1 MKKVRKGIQAVVAGL
16 WAMVLCGS
24 VYAAAQPGEI
34 LSFGTEDT
42 NIVLFLQNPG
52 EEYELRCQVG
62 TSEAEKIESH
72 RITEEDIPME
82 TIILI
87 DNSLSVAEKYRP
99 FIRETLSELAAN
111 RMEGERFTVAVFSD
125 QLSYLLQDCTDY
137 MQVRQTVEDI
147 TYQNQETYL
156 TDILYELLTDLNEK
170 ETSSLRRIV
179 IVSDGVDNKYIGY
192 TKEELYAQ
200 LEKTPYP
207 IYTLG
212 CTYKENNEALKN
224 MFVLSRMTGGESWL
238 LDEVSEPLTIVNGIA
253 AVNQA
258 VKVTVTPKKAEC
270 DGTKKGI
277 SIEVAAEGGDF
288 RDSVELLMPFTLI
301 EETAADTEVPAK
313 SVTVMETTQA
323 KEEETDA
330 MKSVFP
336 LPLLLVGVVVILVGG
351 GIVAAV
357 IIMKEKKE
365 EAERFVSAPFAEPA
379 DKQVEKKENRITEFA
394 GAGKPI
400 EKKDTVY
407 LWKDISSHTLT
418 LADVSNPA
426 RSFEVS
432 LEAPVLVGY
441 NGNCQICLNYDETV
455 SGEHCL
461 IYREG
466 GKYYVQNKS
475 RTNGTLLNGKKIVEC
490 EEIDTG
496 CVLGIGRL
504 RMKVSIL

>member
-1 MKKVRKGIQAVVAGL
+1 MKKTRRWMIAVFAGL
-16 WAMVLCGS
+16 WAMILCGD

-52 EEYELRCQVG
+52 EDYELRCQVG
-62 TSEAEKIESH
+62 TSEAKRVESH
-72 RITEEDIPME
+72 RITEESIPME

-87 DNSLSVAEKYRP
+87 DNSLSVVEKYRP

-111 RMEGERFTVAVFSD
+111 RMDGEQFTVAVFSD
-125 QLSYLLQDCTDY
+125 QLTYLLRDCTDY
-137 MQVRQTVEDI
+137 AQVRQVIEDI

-170 ETSSLRRIV
+170 EITSLRRIV
-179 IVSDGVDNKYIGY
+179 IVSDGVDNKSIGY

-238 LDEVSEPLTIVNGIA
+238 LDDVSDSLMIVNGIA

-270 DGTKKGI
+270 DGTKKGV
-277 SIEVAAEGGDF
+277 SIEVTKGGESF
-288 RDSVELLMPFTLI
+288 RDSVELLMPFAVI
-301 EETAADTEVPAK
+301 EEAITDTESQAK
-313 SVTVMETTQA
+313 PVAMAETTQA
-323 KEEETDA
+323 EEEETEDV
-330 MKSVFP
+330 KNGFLFP
-336 LPLLLVGVVVILVGG
+336 FLLVGVVMILVGG
-351 GIVAAV
+351 GIVAAA

-365 EAERFVSAPFAEPA
+365 EAERFVSAPSAEPV
-379 DKQVEKKENRITEFA
+379 DKQVGKRENRITEFS
-394 GAGKPI
+394 GAGKPA

-407 LWKDISSHTLT
+407 LWKGVSSHTLI
-418 LADVSNPA
+418 LEDVSNPI
-426 RSFEVS
+426 RSFEAS
-432 LEAPVLVGY
+432 LQEPVLVGY

-461 IYREG
+461 IYSEG

-475 RTNGTLLNGKKIVEC
+475 RTNGTMLNGRKIVEC

-504 RMKVSIL
+504 RMKVSIV

>member
-72 RITEEDIPME
+72 RITEEGIPME

-99 FIRETLSELAAN
+99 FIRETLSELATN

-125 QLSYLLQDCTDY
+125 QISYLLQDCTDY

-156 TDILYELLTDLNEK
+156 TDILYELL
-170 ETSSLRRIV
+170 
-179 IVSDGVDNKYIGY
+179 
-192 TKEELYAQ
+192 
-200 LEKTPYP
+200 
-207 IYTLG
+207 
-212 CTYKENNEALKN
+212 
-224 MFVLSRMTGGESWL
+224 
-238 LDEVSEPLTIVNGIA
+238 
-253 AVNQA
+253 
-258 VKVTVTPKKAEC
+258 
-270 DGTKKGI
+270 
-277 SIEVAAEGGDF
+277 
-288 RDSVELLMPFTLI
+288 MPFTLI
-301 EETAADTEVPAK
+301 EETTADTEVPAK
-313 SVTVMETTQA
+313 PVAVMETTQA

-379 DKQVEKKENRITEFA
+379 DKQAEKKENRITEFA

-407 LWKDISSHTLT
+407 LWKGISSHTLK
-418 LADVSNPA
+418 LADVSDPA
-426 RSFEVS
+426 KSFEVS
-432 LEAPVLVGY
+432 LEEPALVGY